1 MRHKQGCKQKN
12 HTLLRQSQL
21 HFLANKN
28 NTKLPQT
35 LNKGIDELVKN
46 GEIKTIAQKYGME

>member
-1 MRHKQGCKQKN
+1 MQAKKN
-12 HTLLRQSQL
+12 HILLRQSQL

>member
-1 MRHKQGCKQKN
+1 M
-12 HTLLRQSQL
+12 LLRQSQL